1 VALTHLVDTSV
12 LTRLHR
18 GEIVQVV
25 EPLASAGQLGRAT
38 ISDLEVGFWA
48 RNAREWDRLMAAL
61 DAFDAIEI
69 DADHVER
76 ARHVQRNLT
85 DKGLRGRKVP
95 DLLIAAAAE
104 ARRITVL
111 HYDSDFDIIANVT
124 GQPTQWVVP
133 HGFVDRSDRIGH
145 SDQITKSA
153 R

>member
-18 GEIVQVV
+18 REVLDVV
-25 EPLASAGQLGRAT
+25 ESLASAGQLGRAT
-38 ISDLEVGFWA
+38 ISDLEVGFSA

-61 DAFDAIEI
+61 DAFDPVEI
-69 DADHVER
+69 DADHFRR
-76 ARHVQRNLT
+76 AGQVQRTLA

-111 HYDSDFDIIANVT
+111 HYDSDFDVIASAT
-124 GQPTQWVVP
+124 GQPTDWVVP
-133 HGFVDRSDRIGH
+133 QGSVD
-145 SDQITKSA
+145 
-153 R
+153 

>member
-38 ISDLEVGFWA
+38 ISDLEVGFSA
-48 RNAREWDRLMAAL
+48 RNAREWDRLMVAL
-61 DAFDAIEI
+61 EAFDPIEI
-69 DADHVER
+69 DADHFER
-76 ARHVQRNLT
+76 ARHVQRNLA

-95 DLLIAAAAE
+95 DLLVAAAAE

-111 HYDSDFDIIANVT
+111 HYDSDFDIIASVT
-124 GQPTQWVVP
+124 GQPTEWVVP
-133 HGFVDRSDRIGH
+133 HGSVD
-145 SDQITKSA
+145 
-153 R
+153 